1 MAKQQQ
7 QRERERER
15 EQLSLPL
22 PLHYESATTLADKI
36 RRREVT
42 SLELVEL
49 FIQRIIRYD
58 NSNDNDESKSR
69 NTNKD
74 RSKTSINAVVVR
86 CFDQARTRAKELD
99 RVLLDTIESIQI
111 KIQAQKKKKHD
122 FYYDGAKKSIPSLV
136 LLLLKDNLG
145 PLHGVPITVKENNDV
160 CGLQTTIG
168 NPISI
173 NNIATTNSPA
183 VQQLLNA
190 GAIIIGKTN
199 LPLNCNDVQTY
210 NPIYGT
216 TSNPYNI
223 ECTPGGSSGGSA
235 ASLCIGFTALEL
247 GGDIGGSI
255 RLPAALCG
263 IYGHKPTLNAVS
275 YTSLLYCTVFNSIQF
290 NSIQFTLGRTIW
302 TSVFSPSLYIN
313 VMAFFSHTR
322 IHLSFSL
329 SLSIYHSLFQS
340 INVILHKKDT
350 IF

>member
-15 EQLSLPL
+15 EREQLPL

-69 NTNKD
+69 NKDKNRNK
-74 RSKTSINAVVVR
+74 TTFNAVVVR

-99 RVLLDTIESIQI
+99 RLLLDTIKSIQI
-111 KIQAQKKKKHD
+111 QIQVQKKKKHD
-122 FYYDGAKKSIPSLV
+122 DYDDGAKNSYSS
-136 LLLLKDNLG
+136 LLLLLEEKLG

-183 VQQLLNA
+183 VQQLLNS
-190 GAIIIGKTN
+190 GAIILGKTN

-247 GGDIGGSI
+247 GSDIGGSI

-275 YTSLLYCTVFNSIQF
+275 YTSLLYSI
-290 NSIQFTLGRTIW
+290 
-302 TSVFSPSLYIN
+302 
-313 VMAFFSHTR
+313 
-322 IHLSFSL
+322 
-329 SLSIYHSLFQS
+329 
-340 INVILHKKDT
+340 
-350 IF
+350 

>member
-1 MAKQQQ
+1 MAKQQ
-7 QRERERER
+7 QRERERE
-15 EQLSLPL
+15 QLPL

-49 FIQRIIRYD
+49 FIQRILRYD
-58 NSNDNDESKSR
+58 NSNDNDESKSK

-99 RVLLDTIESIQI
+99 RLLLDTIKSIQI
-111 KIQAQKKKKHD
+111 QIQVQKKKKHD
-122 FYYDGAKKSIPSLV
+122 DYDDGAKNSYSS
-136 LLLLKDNLG
+136 LLLLLEEKLG

-160 CGLQTTIG
+160 CGLQTTLG
-168 NPISI
+168 NPFSI

-183 VQQLLNA
+183 VQQLLNS
-190 GAIIIGKTN
+190 GAIIVGKTN

-210 NPIYGT
+210 NPVYGT

-247 GGDIGGSI
+247 GSDIGGSI

-275 YTSLLYCTVFNSIQF
+275 YTSLLYSI
-290 NSIQFTLGRTIW
+290 
-302 TSVFSPSLYIN
+302 
-313 VMAFFSHTR
+313 
-322 IHLSFSL
+322 
-329 SLSIYHSLFQS
+329 
-340 INVILHKKDT
+340 
-350 IF
+350 